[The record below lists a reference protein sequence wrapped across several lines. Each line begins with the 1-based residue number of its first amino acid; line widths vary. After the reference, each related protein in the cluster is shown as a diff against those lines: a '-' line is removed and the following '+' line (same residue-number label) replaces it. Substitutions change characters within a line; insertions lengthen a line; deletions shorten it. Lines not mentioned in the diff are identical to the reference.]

1 MCSGI
6 AFLFGLYLLFKGEF
20 RIANR
25 TISRPQ
31 SRTIALILMAPPI
44 IAFIAALFLISGTS
58 DITYDQLIDV
68 TFIELGSLV
77 IALALVAYN
86 IAQVPPDTGKPKNEV
101 LEKAKGAPYTPQ
113 EIPDIMTVAQAA
125 VYMHLTE
132 RAVLDLIDQS
142 KLGALRSGSSYRI
155 ARIAIDDYLA
165 EQRSRQ

>member
-6 AFLFGLYLLFKGEF
+6 AFLFGLYLLLKGEF

-44 IAFIAALFLISGTS
+44 IAFIAALFLISGSS
-58 DITYDQLIDV
+58 DITYDQVIDI
-68 TFIELGSLV
+68 TFVELGSLV

-86 IAQVPPDTGKPKNEV
+86 ISQVPPDTGARVSP
-101 LEKAKGAPYTPQ
+101 EKAKASPYGGPQ
-113 EIPDIMTVAQAA
+113 EIPDIMSVAQAA
-125 VYMHLTE
+125 AYMHLTE

-142 KLGALRSGSSYRI
+142 KLGAIRSGSSYRI
-155 ARIAIDDYLA
+155 ARIAIDDFMA
-165 EQRSRQ
+165 EQRRRL